1 MRLLFANPRSG
12 SADALG
18 EVRREAEKRG
28 IVVRDV
34 DEPDVEGA
42 EVVGVA
48 GGDGSLAPVAALALE
63 RDLPFV
69 VVPLGTRNHFAR
81 DLGVDPGDPVAA
93 LGAFDGLERR
103 VDVGRVNE
111 RVFLNNVSL
120 GAYAAAVHEEGEGA
134 LGPLTRALLRFRRSP
149 LKLVVDGEERSVLI
163 LLVGNNE
170 YDGRGSRDRLDAGTL
185 SAYLLERGPLL
196 RLHHDNRA
204 GTSFEVQARS
214 PRVQAAID
222 GEPVELESP
231 LEFELLSRALRVKIV
246 P

>member
-1 MRLLFANPRSG
+1 MRVLFVNRRSG
-12 SADALG
+12 SAEALDT
-18 EVRREAEKRG
+18 VAACAEGRG
-28 IVVRDV
+28 IVVREV
-34 DEPDVEGA
+34 DDLDPEGA
-42 EVVGVA
+42 EVLGVA
-48 GGDGSLAPVAALALE
+48 GGDGSLATVAALALE
-63 RDLPFV
+63 RDLPLV

-81 DLGVDPGDPVAA
+81 DLGLDPDDPVAA
-93 LGAFDGLERR
+93 LAAFDGPERR

-134 LGPLTRALLRFRRSP
+134 LGPVTRALLRFRRSP
-149 LKLVVDGEERSVLI
+149 LKLVVDGEDRSVLI

-170 YDGRGSRDRLDAGTL
+170 YDGRGSRDRLDGGTL
-185 SAYLLERGPLL
+185 SAYLLERAPWL

-204 GTSFEVQARS
+204 GTSFEVRARA

-222 GEPVELESP
+222 GEPVELDSP
-231 LEFELLSRALRVKIV
+231 LQFELEPSALRVKIV